1 MFILSPPDPDADL
14 TFEQTAWGDSGVY
27 YCSVV
32 SAQDLDGNNEAYAEL
47 IVLGEWGWAQGMGSG
62 GAGAGM
68 PFVHSVCP
76 PSVIQLGPVACFAPS
91 LAALPVTWAS
101 PCPAPQT
108 GPFLISGILNQ
119 PESK

>member
-1 MFILSPPDPDADL
+1 M
-14 TFEQTAWGDSGVY
+14 Y

-47 IVLGEWGWAQGMGSG
+47 IVLGEWGRAQRAPEVG
-62 GAGAGM
+62 GERELACLL
-68 PFVHSVCP
+68 STLVCP

-91 LAALPVTWAS
+91 LASHLGFSVPCAPDRTLPN
-101 PCPAPQT
+101 PA
-108 GPFLISGILNQ
+108 GILNQ